1 MLRAVAQRLQAVV
14 RPSDTVARL
23 GGDEFAV
30 LCEGDA
36 APHKALGQGPGC
48 LEKRANLYKTIKRL
62 HEGGLIAVVH
72 TERAQQYP
80 ERTVYELTEAG
91 HEEALEWLVDMLATP
106 RNEFPEFPAA
116 LSFLMV
122 LGADEAPAVL
132 ARRVTQ
138 VRDQVATLDRELAGY
153 GQTLPR
159 VTLLETEY
167 QRAASSAELLWGSAV
182 VDDLRNETLTW
193 SAKAF
198 ADLAVSYLPE

>member
-23 GGDEFAV
+23 RGDEFAV

-62 HEGGLIAVVH
+62 HAVVH

-91 HEEALEWLVDMLATP
+91 HEEAVEWRVDMLATP

-116 LSFLMV
+116 RSFLMV
-122 LGADEAPAVL
+122 LGPDEALAVL

-153 GQTLPR
+153 GETLPR

>member
-1 MLRAVAQRLQAVV
+1 
-14 RPSDTVARL
+14 
-23 GGDEFAV
+23 
-30 LCEGDA
+30 
-36 APHKALGQGPGC
+36 
-48 LEKRANLYKTIKRL
+48 
-62 HEGGLIAVVH
+62 
-72 TERAQQYP
+72 
-80 ERTVYELTEAG
+80 
-91 HEEALEWLVDMLATP
+91 
-106 RNEFPEFPAA
+106 
-116 LSFLMV
+116 MV